1 MNLDDLLLNYQTIR
15 PSSMGIRSLYT
26 IVDRQIILIPIDDLL
41 NDWMMLEIVLD
52 DVRWISTFVGEQKH
66 HGDFP

>member
-52 DVRWISTFVGEQKH
+52 DVRRC
-66 HGDFP
+66 